1 MKVPAFKLDFS
12 TKNRSNTLK
21 ASSLENGG
29 EVDDL
34 KFKRIDISSDLQY
47 VNYFTQSKYFPL
59 NFTSSK
65 LREV

>member
-21 ASSLENGG
+21 ASSLENGD

-34 KFKRIDISSDLQY
+34 KFKRIYISSELQY
-47 VNYFTQSKYFPL
+47 VNYFYTEQIFS
-59 NFTSSK
+59 T
-65 LREV
+65 